1 MINKIIRLK
10 SIYMLFFFLLFA
22 TVVSAQERLLT
33 LKQTN
38 VTIQTALKEI
48 EKQTSMSIVYN
59 ANDISVD
66 KIVSINVDR
75 KSLDYTM
82 NQLFK
87 GTGITYAVVDKHI
100 ILSQKKSQR
109 DSQDKVSIKV
119 TGQVTDAASNESLIG
134 VSVKVRGTSTG
145 TITDMNGNFELTVP
159 SEAVLEFSFIGY
171 TSKNHKVTTADRI
184 SIAMSEDSEV
194 LGEVVV
200 TALGIKRE
208 TKALSYNVQEVK
220 GDALTTIKDAN
231 FVNSL
236 TGKVA
241 GVNIQ
246 RSSSGVGGGTR
257 VVIRGNKSVNSESNN
272 NVLYVVDGIPIGNQ
286 ADRSGDGTGF
296 SAGRTSG
303 EGIASF
309 NPEDIESVS
318 VLTGPSAAALYGANA
333 ANGVV
338 LITTKKGT
346 EGKAKVT
353 VSSSTEFVKT
363 FVTPK
368 FQNRYG
374 NESGQYTSWGAPTEN
389 RYDPLDFYKT
399 GATFNNSF
407 SLSTGTEQNQTYISG
422 SALNSKG
429 IVENNKYHRYNVTLR
444 NTAKL
449 LKNKLTL
456 DLSANYIR
464 EAYNNMI
471 SYGTYFNPIV
481 GTYLYPRGENF
492 EQEKYYERYNSE
504 LGYNEQYWSPGDL
517 GMNIQ
522 NPYWIVNRNMR
533 PEVKDRYM
541 ISILAKYDITDDL
554 DVSGRLRSDN
564 TFTEKEDKRYAST
577 IGTFAKPNGRYAY
590 SNEKYKQIYADFMV
604 NYSKTFAEVYQAR
617 INVGTSFEEYDTK
630 GQGYGGDLHLVPNKF
645 VYDNIDPSSAKPNQ
659 TGGDTHIKNTGIF
672 GSAEM
677 SWKSTVYLTVTGRA
691 DKPSQLVNSKK
702 EWTFY
707 PSVGLSGIV
716 TEMISESMKQD
727 IKSTLGFL
735 KVRASYTEVGSP
747 IPPGLT
753 PGTVSH
759 SMTGGSVQPFKYYP
773 LAALKPE
780 RTRSYEFGLDSRW
793 LNNSITFGAT
803 FYKSN
808 TYDQLLRA
816 DLPESSGYDFMYVQ
830 AGNVQNIGWE
840 FSLGY
845 DETFG
850 NVAYNTSFTATT
862 NKNKIIELASNVTN
876 PFTQEKMDLRDI
888 KLGRFRLREGGEVGA
903 VYADQWLARDED
915 GYIKYTP
922 GQDITNESTEPYR
935 LGSVNPK
942 WNLAWVNGV
951 SYKGFHLNFLV
962 NARLGGIVISKTQA
976 TLDKYGVSKT
986 SAEARDRGY
995 VMVGNVKVDPETY
1008 YRSVADL
1015 DAYNV
1020 YSATNLRLQEAS
1032 LGYTFPNKW
1041 FKGYVNNVT
1050 LTGYGTNLWMIY
1062 NKAPYDPEL
1071 TASTGTYGQG
1081 YDYFMLPSQSTYGF
1095 SVKFGF

>member
-1 MINKIIRLK
+1 MINKILRIK
-10 SIYMLFFFLLFA
+10 SLYLMCCFLFFSMA
-22 TVVSAQERLLT
+22 VSAQQRLLT
-33 LKQTN
+33 LKQKDVSINT
-38 VTIQTALKEI
+38 VLKEI
-48 EKQTSMSIVYN
+48 EKQTAMSIVYN
-59 ANDISVD
+59 ANDINVD
-66 KIVSINVDR
+66 KLVSINVDR
-75 KSLDYTM
+75 KSLDYAM

-87 GTGITYAVVDKHI
+87 NTGITYAVVDQHI
-100 ILSQKKSQR
+100 ILSQKNKKSDNQEK
-109 DSQDKVSIKV
+109 STIKAKGKV
-119 TGQVTDAASNESLIG
+119 TDDKNEALIG
-134 VSVKVRGTSTG
+134 VSVVVKGATTG
-145 TITDMNGNFELTVP
+145 TITDMDGNFELAVP
-159 SEAVLEFSFIGY
+159 AGSVLEFSYIGY
-171 TSKNHKVTTADRI
+171 SPKSVTVNSDKPIVITL
-184 SIAMSEDSEV
+184 SEDSEMMD
-194 LGEVVV
+194 EVVV

-220 GDALTTIKDAN
+220 SDALTTIKDAN

-236 TGKVA
+236 SGKVA

-246 RSSSGVGGGTR
+246 RSASGVGGGTR

-286 ADRSGDGTGF
+286 GDRSGDGTGF
-296 SAGRTSG
+296 GAGRTSG

-338 LITTKKGT
+338 LITTKQGV
-346 EGKAKVT
+346 EGKARIT
-353 VSSSTEFVKT
+353 VSSSTEFVKP

-368 FQNRYG
+368 FQNRFG
-374 NESGQYTSWGAPTEN
+374 NESGQYTSWGAPTDF
-389 RYDPLDFYKT
+389 RYNPLDFYKT

-407 SLSTGTEQNQTYISG
+407 SLSTGTEKNQTYISG
-422 SALNSKG
+422 SAVNSKG
-429 IVENNKYHRYNVTLR
+429 IVENNKYHRYNATLR

-449 LKNKLTL
+449 FNNKLTL
-456 DLSANYIR
+456 DFTANYIR
-464 EAYNNMI
+464 EYYNNMI

-492 EQEKYYERYNSE
+492 DQEKYFERYNPE
-504 LGYNEQYWSPGDL
+504 LGYNAQYWSPGDL

-541 ISILAKYDITDDL
+541 LSALAKYNITEDL
-554 DVSGRLRSDN
+554 NISGRVRSDN

-590 SNEKYKQIYADFMV
+590 SNEKFKQIYADFIM
-604 NYSKTFAEVYQAR
+604 NYSKSFAEIYNAR
-617 INVGTSFEEYDTK
+617 VNAGASYEEYDAR
-630 GQGYGGDLHLVPNKF
+630 GQGYGGDLSLVPNKF
-645 VYDNIDPSSAKPNQ
+645 IFDNIDPNSAKPAQ
-659 TGGDTHIKNTGIF
+659 SGGNAHTKNVGIF
-672 GSAEM
+672 ASAEM

-691 DKPSQLVNSKK
+691 DKPSQLINSKK

-707 PSVGLSGIV
+707 PSVGVSGIV
-716 TEMISESMKQD
+716 TEMLPESLKQD
-727 IKSTLGFL
+727 LKSTLGFM

-753 PGTVSH
+753 PCTVTH
-759 SMTGGSVQPFKYYP
+759 SMTGGTVQPFKYYP
-773 LAALKPE
+773 LADLSPE

-793 LNNSITFGAT
+793 LNDNLIFGVT
-803 FYKSN
+803 YYKSN

-816 DLPESSGYDFMYVQ
+816 DLPKASGYDFMYVQ
-830 AGNVQNIGWE
+830 AGNVQNTGWE
-840 FSLGY
+840 FTLGY
-845 DETFG
+845 DDKFG
-850 NVAYNTSFTATT
+850 DLALTSSFTATT

-876 PFTQEKMDLRDI
+876 PFDNEKLDLRDI

-903 VYADQWLARDED
+903 VYADQWLSRDQD

-922 GQDITNESTEPYR
+922 GQDITNESTEPYK
-935 LGSVNPK
+935 LGTVNPK
-942 WNLAWVNGV
+942 WNLAWSNGL
-951 SYKGFHLNFLV
+951 SYKGFRLNFLI
-962 NARLGGIVISKTQA
+962 NARIGGIVISKTQA
-976 TLDKYGVSKT
+976 MLDQFGVSQT

-995 VMVGNVKVDPETY
+995 VAVGNVQVDPQTY
-1008 YRSVADL
+1008 FRSVVDL

-1020 YSATNLRLQEAS
+1020 YSATNVRLQEVS
-1032 LGYTFPNKW
+1032 LAYTFPNRW
-1041 FKGYVNNVT
+1041 FNGAVNNVT
-1050 LTGYGTNLWMIY
+1050 LTAYGTNLWMIY

-1095 SVKFGF
+1095 SLKFGF